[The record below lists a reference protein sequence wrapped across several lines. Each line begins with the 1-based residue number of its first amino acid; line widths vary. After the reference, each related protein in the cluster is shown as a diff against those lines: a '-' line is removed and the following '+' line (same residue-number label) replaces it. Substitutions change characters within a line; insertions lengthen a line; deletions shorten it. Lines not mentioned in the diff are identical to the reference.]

1 MGLAQLASLVNVT
14 PTCLFPISNLEMKD
28 KVKVYVKVR
37 PPLPPESE
45 QLAIDLLDTSTLLLK
60 KGLARYTMRF
70 DAVFPPDTSQ
80 EQAFQAAI
88 PTIDRFIAGH
98 NATILAYGQTGAG
111 KTYTLMGE
119 ETDESLQSKQGLVQQ
134 AVCRVLS
141 RLRKEEFQCFS
152 SILQVYNEV
161 ITDLLDLSAD
171 KQLRAIEDSQGKLTL
186 PDLLYVPVTNEAD
199 TLNYI
204 RLGLTNRKTR
214 ATAGHMKSSRS
225 HCVFQLML
233 IRNGIESR
241 LRIVD
246 LAGSEKFEI
255 PKNAKEDERKIRAKE
270 IISIN
275 KSLGVLG
282 ACVEALGNA
291 SRTHIPYRDSK
302 LTRLL
307 RDTLEGDALVLVYVC
322 VSPSVSCTVET
333 HNSLQFADRAKR
345 CLLAAPMAEKPMNLK
360 AALLNEQNLRKD
372 LERQMISREEELQR
386 LKAENELLTRKL
398 LRLSGQKKVRFL
410 SDISPEEVGYDVH
423 NERYNDDR
431 IFDHISAFQD
441 AAEASLESSGN
452 TRKRLNFEE
461 SSVIIETVQSVES
474 NQSIEEDLEAISPAA
489 SPDLK
494 AGQEV
499 ETAQALPPPSSASIL
514 LKHWLQ
520 FEASR

>member
-1 MGLAQLASLVNVT
+1 
-14 PTCLFPISNLEMKD
+14 
-28 KVKVYVKVR
+28 
-37 PPLPPESE
+37 
-45 QLAIDLLDTSTLLLK
+45 
-60 KGLARYTMRF
+60 
-70 DAVFPPDTSQ
+70 
-80 EQAFQAAI
+80 
-88 PTIDRFIAGH
+88 
-98 NATILAYGQTGAG
+98 
-111 KTYTLMGE
+111 
-119 ETDESLQSKQGLVQQ
+119 
-134 AVCRVLS
+134 
-141 RLRKEEFQCFS
+141 
-152 SILQVYNEV
+152 
-161 ITDLLDLSAD
+161 
-171 KQLRAIEDSQGKLTL
+171 
-186 PDLLYVPVTNEAD
+186 
-199 TLNYI
+199 
-204 RLGLTNRKTR
+204 
-214 ATAGHMKSSRS
+214 
-225 HCVFQLML
+225 ML
-233 IRNGIESR
+233 IRNGVESR

-282 ACVEALGNA
+282 ACVEAIGNA

-307 RDTLEGDALVLVYVC
+307 RDTLEGDAVVLVYVC

-386 LKAENELLTRKL
+386 LKAENDMLNRKL
-398 LRLSGQKKVRFL
+398 QRLSGQKKVRFL

-441 AAEASLESSGN
+441 SAEVSLESSGN

-461 SSVIIETVQSVES
+461 SSVIIETVQSVDS
-474 NQSIEEDLEAISPAA
+474 NQSIEEDLEAISPAE

-494 AGQEV
+494 GGEVGTPEKAGSS
-499 ETAQALPPPSSASIL
+499 QALPLPSSSSIL